1 MTITAQTLRAA
12 VTKVREPK
20 CEDCVHCRLATHYG
34 DDPAMQVHF
43 ARCEHPGAFAD
54 YRQSAIPFG
63 GHPFASDT
71 RDNAS
76 LCGPSGK
83 WFQAKAGAVE

>member
-43 ARCEHPGAFAD
+43 ARCFAH
-54 YRQSAIPFG
+54 QHEECLILFG
-63 GHPFASDT
+63 KAWVNPFASDV
-71 RDNAS
+71 RDDAS
-76 LCGPSGK
+76 LCGPGGK
-83 WFQAKAGAVE
+83 WFKAKE